1 MGRSAQPSP
10 PVDLEV
16 LDAYLNSEKSPA
28 GSMGLSDLDGFLTGL
43 VVGPEVVRP
52 AEWMKLVW
60 GEDEPEFETPEH
72 ADAVL
77 GTIMARYNEILDCLD
92 SDPETFDPVFWEDP
106 EGAAIVTDWA
116 AGFMDAVI
124 LRARAW
130 APLLDTEEGRAMM
143 LPLLVLGAESDRPLF
158 DVPPLP
164 EAEIETM
171 LAEGPELIVE
181 AVLAVSDFWQER
193 RA

>member
-77 GTIMARYNEILDCLD
+77 GTIMARYNEI
-92 SDPETFDPVFWEDP
+92 SIAWT
-106 EGAAIVTDWA
+106 VTRRLSTRCS
-116 AGFMDAVI
+116 GKT
-124 LRARAW
+124 LR
-130 APLLDTEEGRAMM
+130 
-143 LPLLVLGAESDRPLF
+143 V
-158 DVPPLP
+158 
-164 EAEIETM
+164 
-171 LAEGPELIVE
+171 
-181 AVLAVSDFWQER
+181 R
-193 RA
+193 RS